1 MAHCGY
7 SESIY
12 VFSGVTENGLSTS
25 FDMFNLTSNTW
36 TSLYSYSYESPYLR
50 SSAIMFQYQS
60 HYIYLVG
67 GLTDYGP
74 INDIWRYSINLQL
87 VFTIQWENINYSGHL
102 PRLFLAGHTA
112 IYENFLLYIYI
123 YGGKSVGSVSNEL
136 YM

>member
-1 MAHCGY
+1 MIILFAFSLVYSFHLDFIPSTLKFPEKRWQSSMAHCGY

-87 VFTIQWENINYSGHL
+87 VFTI
-102 PRLFLAGHTA
+102 
-112 IYENFLLYIYI
+112 
-123 YGGKSVGSVSNEL
+123 
-136 YM
+136 